1 MRALKVTIF
10 SAALALAAAP
20 ALAGPHWHGGGHGHG
35 HWGGGHGYWGG
46 PGLVFGLAGA
56 ALLAGVAADACIR
69 YEPIYDDYGNYVG
82 RRPVNM
88 C

>member
-1 MRALKVTIF
+1 MRALKVTII
-10 SAALALAAAP
+10 SAAAVLTLATAP
-20 ALAGPHWHGGGHGHG
+20 AFAGPHWHGHS
-35 HWGGGHGYWGG
+35 HGYWGG

-56 ALLAGVAADACIR
+56 ALLAGVAAETCVR
-69 YEPIYDDYGNYVG
+69 YEPIFDAYGNYMG